1 MPTPPTDDYALLDS
15 GNFRKLERF
24 GDIVLARPCAQA
36 IWRPTL
42 PERTWQDA
50 TASFSREGQNRW
62 VGRSRLPEHWEIS
75 VEGIR
80 FQLRSTDFGHLGIFP
95 EQRQQWVRIRD
106 YCSAFLATHGRPARV
121 INLFAY
127 SGGSTLAATLG
138 GAEVCHVDASK
149 GMVDWARKNAALNG
163 WADKPVRWI
172 IDDIFKFLEREQRRD
187 RLYDLVLLDPP
198 TYGRGAKGEVFKIE
212 EALPKLLRTIHAL
225 MSDRATAI
233 LLSCHTPEYTATALA
248 NLLAQEFGASGKLE
262 SGEMLLEGARALS
275 IPSGTF
281 GFWAADHAAR

>member
-36 IWRPTL
+36 VWRPSL
-42 PERTWQDA
+42 AERAWQDA

-62 VGRSRLPEHWEIS
+62 VGRSRLPEQWEIS

-95 EQRQQWVRIRD
+95 EQRKQWMRIREF
-106 YCSAFLATHGRPARV
+106 CASFLATHGRPARV

-127 SGGSTLAATLG
+127 SGGSTLAAALG
-138 GAEVCHVDASK
+138 AAEVCHVDASK
-149 GMVDWARKNAALNG
+149 GMVDWARNNAALNG
-163 WADKPVRWI
+163 CADKPIRWI
-172 IDDIFKFLEREQRRD
+172 VDDIFKFLEREQRRA

-212 EALPKLLRTIHAL
+212 EALPELLRIIHGV
-225 MSDRATAI
+225 MSERATAI

-248 NLLAQEFGASGKLE
+248 NLLAQEFGGSGKLE
-262 SGEMLLEGARALS
+262 SGEMLLEGVRTLA

-281 GFWAADHAAR
+281 AYWAAGETAR